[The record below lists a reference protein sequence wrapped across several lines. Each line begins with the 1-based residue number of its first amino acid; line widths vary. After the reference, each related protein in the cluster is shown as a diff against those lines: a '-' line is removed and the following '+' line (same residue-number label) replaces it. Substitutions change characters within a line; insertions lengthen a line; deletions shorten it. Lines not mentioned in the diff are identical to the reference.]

1 MEPAPQPYSA
11 APTEVKGRF
20 RMIPGIIL
28 VVIGLLLF
36 WKVGWLLG
44 MLAVIGGGA
53 KIFFAVL
60 EAKSEAPARTHG
72 ESGQRDHS
80 LKSRR

>member
-1 MEPAPQPYSA
+1 
-11 APTEVKGRF
+11 
-20 RMIPGIIL
+20 MIPGIIIVL
-28 VVIGLLLF
+28 IGLLLF

-44 MLAVIGGGA
+44 LLTLIGGGA
-53 KIFFAVL
+53 KIFFAVM
-60 EAKSEAPARTHG
+60 EAHSEAPARTHG